1 MQYQE
6 IANTDALKN
15 NTLFLVKENGKY
27 GYVNKDGQK
36 IVDCIYDDA
45 KEQNQYGF
53 CAVNKDGK
61 WGVLQQNGSV
71 LLEPSVTLDN
81 SVNIDF
87 IGTWHLNE
95 NIELNAYTK

>member
-1 MQYQE
+1 MRY
-6 IANTDALKN
+6 DD
-15 NTLFLVKENGKY
+15 FKENGKY